1 MEFITLLVKPIH
13 PNALGHQMSWTC
25 GFVPILK
32 LMANGSVTSFT
43 VWALASLTM
52 ANITLRFKHMCLN
65 LIGVQQQHKISGHV
79 SAHAMQPI
87 TMLLQVHLPLD
98 LKDLNQDKAL
108 TADRKVRPVDHILPQ
123 RHLTQRRL
131 LHVNRPRHL
140 PMLLLPMLLLPML
153 LLPMLLPLDLKD
165 LKDLNQDKVPTVDR
179 KVLPVDHTLLQR
191 HLTQRRLLLLMLL
204 LLMLLLLMLLLPML
218 LLPMLLKH
226 APLPLRLRAMLLRFL
241 NATRKNM

>member
-13 PNALGHQMSWTC
+13 LNALGHQMSWTC

-32 LMANGSVTSFT
+32 LMANGSATSFT

-65 LIGVQQQHKISGHV
+65 PIGVQQQHKISGHA
-79 SAHAMQPI
+79 SAHVMQLI

-98 LKDLNQDKAL
+98 LKDLNQDKVL
-108 TADRKVRPVDHILPQ
+108 TVDRKVPPVDHILLQ

-140 PMLLLPMLLLPML
+140 PMLLLPMLLPLRHALLLHIPLPLLPTLPVLLTLQDLALDLKDLNLDKAHTVDLLIQLRHLPMP
-153 LLPMLLPLDLKD
+153 LLPMLLRHALL
-165 LKDLNQDKVPTVDR
+165 L
-179 KVLPVDHTLLQR
+179 HTLP
-191 HLTQRRLLLLMLL
+191 LLLLTLPVLL
-204 LLMLLLLMLLLPML
+204 IHLDHNLDKARTVHLILP
-218 LLPMLLKH
+218 
-226 APLPLRLRAMLLRFL
+226 
-241 NATRKNM
+241 